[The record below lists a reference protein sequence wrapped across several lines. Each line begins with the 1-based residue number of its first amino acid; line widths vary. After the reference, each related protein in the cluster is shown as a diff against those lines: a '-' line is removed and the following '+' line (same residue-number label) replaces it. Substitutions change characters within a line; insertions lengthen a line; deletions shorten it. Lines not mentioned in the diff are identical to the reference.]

1 MVFQS
6 RLAQLES
13 DVAELKTELG
23 ELVKRDGGASGE
35 DYRRRLVQ
43 RRYEYWSRI
52 VELLGYAMVIIALAR
67 SFNWI

>member
-1 MVFQS
+1 MAFQS

-35 DYRRRLVQ
+35 EYRWRLER
-43 RRYEYWSRI
+43 RRYEFWSRN
-52 VELLGYAMVIIALAR
+52 VEWLGYAMVIIALAR
-67 SFNWI
+67 AYNWI